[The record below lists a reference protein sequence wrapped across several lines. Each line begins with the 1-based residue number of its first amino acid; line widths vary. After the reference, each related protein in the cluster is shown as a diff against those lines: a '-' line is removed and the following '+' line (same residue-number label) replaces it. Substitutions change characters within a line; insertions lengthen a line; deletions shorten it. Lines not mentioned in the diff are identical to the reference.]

1 MRITVSVGGR
11 WHAFYLAQQLLK
23 EGYLANLITSY
34 PKFEVK
40 KYGIPPEFV
49 RSIPITEIMTRGW
62 AKLPR
67 SMRDAY
73 NPQFLIHDFFDRLA
87 ARKLSYSDLV
97 VTWSSFGLRTMRKAK
112 SLGAIT
118 VVERGSSH
126 IVYQNDMMREEYA
139 KCGVEY
145 RQTHPAII
153 DKELQEYE
161 EADYIAI
168 PSLFVK
174 RTFLEH
180 GIPEKKLLHVPYG
193 VHINDFT
200 PEPKGDDV
208 FRVIFAGALSIRKGV
223 HYLVQAFAEL
233 SLPNSQLLLIGGL
246 TEEIKPLLKKYQGI
260 YQGIGQVPQ
269 KELYR
274 YYSMGSVFV
283 IMSLEEGLAMV
294 QPQAMC
300 AGLPIIC
307 TTNTGGEDLVR
318 DGTDGFIIPLR
329 DTEAL
334 KEKLLY
340 LYQNPDICRAMGESA
355 RQRIKQGFSWDDYG
369 RRIIRNYARILA
381 AR

>member
-1 MRITVSVGGR
+1 MRITISVGGR

-23 EGYLANLITSY
+23 KGFLANLITSY

-40 KYGIPPEFV
+40 KYGIPQEFV
-49 RSIPITEIMTRGW
+49 RSILITEIMSRGW
-62 AKLPR
+62 SKLHHSIR
-67 SMRDAY
+67 NAY
-73 NPQFLIHDFFDRLA
+73 NPQFLIHEVFDRLA
-87 ARKLSYSDLV
+87 ERKLNYSDLV

-112 SLGAIT
+112 RLGAIT

-126 IVYQNDMMREEYA
+126 IAYQTDIMKEEYA
-139 KCGVEY
+139 KCGLVY

-174 RTFLEH
+174 RTFLNQ
-180 GIPEKKLLHVPYG
+180 GIHEQKLLHVPYG
-193 VHINDFT
+193 VHVKEFISEVKRDN
-200 PEPKGDDV
+200 V
-208 FRVIFAGALSIRKGV
+208 FRVIFAGSLSIRKGV
-223 HYLVQAFAEL
+223 HYLLQAFAEL
-233 SLPNSQLLLIGGL
+233 SLPKSELLLIGGL
-246 TEEIKPLLKKYQGI
+246 TEEIKPFLEKYQGKF
-260 YQGIGQVPQ
+260 QWLGQVPQ

-318 DGTDGFIIPLR
+318 DGIDGFIIPIR

-334 KEKLLY
+334 KEKILY
-340 LYQNPDICRAMGESA
+340 LYKNPDICRAMGESA
-355 RQRIKQGFSWDDYG
+355 CQKIKQGYSWDDYG
-369 RRIIRNYARILA
+369 RRIIRNYERIVSE
-381 AR
+381 R